1 MAADLKPAQALLDQL
16 KVGCDHAP
24 HPITAPRSSPLTAA
38 HRRSPPIPAGRLRQG
53 RRRRLQAPPQLAQ
66 GPRRAAPR
74 RPPAVPPPPHPAAT
88 RSSLARQQPHLHPLP
103 PASHPPQL
111 ELTRL
116 PALPPALAPAPDAPA
131 QLQLGREALELG
143 VLAALRAHDG
153 AALERTYAQ
162 LRPYYSDARAAA
174 PPSARE
180 PLVVGAALLALLA
193 GGRAAEFHAALELL
207 PAEVAAAPEVAGVLA
222 LEAAVA
228 EGAYGAAL
236 AALAAPPAPEYAP
249 LLGRLAGAVRAE
261 AAACAAAAHA
271 SLAAADAARLLM
283 LGSEAELAAF
293 CAEQGWALEGGRVT
307 FGVKEGGAAAAA
319 GPPAAAD
326 LIDRCLTY
334 AKELERIV

>member
-1 MAADLKPAQALLDQL
+1 
-16 KVGCDHAP
+16 V
-24 HPITAPRSSPLTAA
+24 ITPRRTTLPLTAA
-38 HRRSPPIPAGRLRQG
+38 HRRSPQAAFAKGDDAACKRL
-53 RRRRLQAPPQLAQ
+53 LSALKV
-66 GPRRAAPR
+66 RAAPR
-74 RPPAVPPPPHPAAT
+74 RPPAVRRRIQRRLPP
-88 RSSLARQQPHLHPLP
+88 RSLAHQQPHLHVPP
-103 PASHPPQL
+103 PASTSQL

-131 QLQLGREALELG
+131 QLALGREALELG
-143 VLAALRAHDG
+143 VLAALRAGDD

-207 PAEVAAAPEVAGVLA
+207 PAEVAAAPAVAGVLA

-228 EGAYGAAL
+228 EGAYGRAL

-283 LGSEAELAAF
+283 LGSEGELAAF
-293 CAEQGWALEGGRVT
+293 CAEQGWALKGGRVT
-307 FGVKEGGAAAAA
+307 FGAKEGGAGAVAA